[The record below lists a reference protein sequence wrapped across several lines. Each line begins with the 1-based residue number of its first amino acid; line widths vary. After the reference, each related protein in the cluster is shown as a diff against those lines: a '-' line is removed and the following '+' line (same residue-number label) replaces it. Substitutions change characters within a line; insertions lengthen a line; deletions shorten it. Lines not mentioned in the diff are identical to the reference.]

1 MGKEN
6 ISMSVIRRLPRYYRY
21 LCELE
26 NNGILRVSSKELS
39 SRMGFTASQIRQDF
53 NCFGGFGQQG
63 YGYPVSQLKQEISDI
78 LGFNN
83 QNYFSMTF
91 KRETGLSP
99 MNYQKQM

>member
-1 MGKEN
+1 
-6 ISMSVIRRLPRYYRY
+6 
-21 LCELE
+21 
-26 NNGILRVSSKELS
+26 
-39 SRMGFTASQIRQDF
+39 MGFTASQIRQDF

-99 MNYQKQM
+99 MNYKKQM